1 MDTGMNHVP
10 GQKEEMPEELTMT
23 LNLSNFL
30 RVFIYYFQNVTN
42 LRRLAPQNVNP
53 LIYIIYNIRL
63 VLGTWVVGRVGM

>member
-1 MDTGMNHVP
+1 MFQV
-10 GQKEEMPEELTMT
+10 KRKKMPEELTMT

-42 LRRLAPQNVNP
+42 FRRLAPQNMNP

-63 VLGTWVVGRVGM
+63 VIGTWVVGRVGM